1 MYVTHVTFNLS
12 EIDENAYSEA
22 VKSLAPGYAQVPGLV
37 SKIWIKQSKIGTYG
51 GMYFWASKD
60 DYENYLK
67 SELYKAVSAHSNLVN
82 FNTTCYEDMQEG
94 TSITAGV
101 CRF

>member
-12 EIDENAYSEA
+12 GIDENAYSEA

-82 FNTTCYEDMQEG
+82 FNTTCYEVMQEG